1 MVVDKHKH
9 SRRNVLFSVIHTFQ
23 YNESDPCQN
32 ITKATGSS
40 HNQPKKHSMSSNNHP
55 YNYQWQQIW
64 TWHYIEMSINGASTI
79 FGLISKIIQYW
90 IGHCNAKPTCWQS
103 SLAKHIATRSLSHS
117 ENERQWSVNDFW
129 SCKYGNSVLIRLLP
143 FKINVLAVFIGIT
156 DNVTVTAPFW
166 KWASTERQQILVM

>member
-1 MVVDKHKH
+1 MLLDREFHLENYDGRIFTSYVSMVVDKHEH

-64 TWHYIEMSINGASTI
+64 T
-79 FGLISKIIQYW
+79 
-90 IGHCNAKPTCWQS
+90 
-103 SLAKHIATRSLSHS
+103 
-117 ENERQWSVNDFW
+117 
-129 SCKYGNSVLIRLLP
+129 
-143 FKINVLAVFIGIT
+143 
-156 DNVTVTAPFW
+156 
-166 KWASTERQQILVM
+166 